1 MKVKHI
7 SSLALALLLAIN
19 IVPGRVD
26 ASQVMEEMPKQETMS
41 EEKDVENPI
50 PLSDETTKDDETK
63 AFEEKV
69 AKAKEELKKYIDSMD
84 EESVD
89 NPAIVYEG
97 QAKEDIKNAIAR
109 AKELLNDEEIDQA
122 KLEEIEKIPFKKVDG
137 KKQGLFRD
145 YTHKALVNFE
155 VEGERSN
162 KNPHNN
168 KSYVGLR
175 DNKIKIKSSFKGLKK
190 SGESKNKF
198 IKLNYVTEADYQAM
212 KLDGVSAATPKYKK
226 QELPQDDYIIREVED
241 GYEIEITKLP
251 ADAKFIKP
259 VALVKFADGTYFEN
273 GDIVYVKNENSSA
286 KSSNPDKVDEKSG
299 DTEKSEQKKEAK
311 KYHKKSQKVDQIRE
325 ATKKDK
331 KEGLKQETKQDV
343 KASSQN
349 VKTGVGSSLIAIL
362 SFGASST
369 ALFASKKRK

>member
-1 MKVKHI
+1 MKVKHKV
-7 SSLALALLLAIN
+7 SLALALLLAIN

-50 PLSDETTKDDETK
+50 SLSDEATQDDETK

-69 AKAKEELKKYIDSMD
+69 AKAKEELKKYLDSMD

-89 NPAIVYEG
+89 NPAIAYEG
-97 QAKEDIKNAIAR
+97 QTKEDIKKAIAR
-109 AKELLNDEEIDQA
+109 AKELLADESMDQA
-122 KLEEIEKIPFKKVDG
+122 KLEEMEKIPFKKVDG

-155 VEGERSN
+155 VVGERTN

-168 KSYVGLR
+168 KAYVGLR

-273 GDIVYVKNENSSA
+273 GDIVYVKNEKSSA
-286 KSSNPDKVDEKSG
+286 KP
-299 DTEKSEQKKEAK
+299 AK
-311 KYHKKSQKVDQIRE
+311 AEKVDQKSGATEKASEKKEEKLSSKKAKEVKKADSTSE

-331 KEGLKQETKQDV
+331 KEEAKVGA
-343 KASSQN
+343 KAAAKN
-349 VKTGVGSSLIAIL
+349 AKTGVASSIAAIL
-362 SFGASST
+362 TLGASST